1 MKGVEGRIMRKQK
14 SYDQE
19 LNFAVRIVR
28 EAAQRLLGQEGKE
41 KMTVSDKGSRD
52 LVTDLDFAVENYLC
66 DAIGK
71 EFPEDEILA
80 EEQAP
85 KTVFGKR
92 TWIIDPIDGTVNF
105 SSGTAMFGI
114 QMALV
119 DGSEPVLSV
128 IFLPETG
135 EIYTA
140 VKGRGAFCGEKQ
152 ICCSEAVRTDHAVV
166 TFGDFSRSLP
176 ASAAMQLR
184 QMERLM
190 GRIMRFRMYGASC
203 IDFTALASGK
213 THGHVMYSANLWD
226 IVPGW
231 FLAKESGACSNYEPG
246 RGKIS
251 ENQPV
256 ICAANDTLLREL
268 IEALG

>member
-1 MKGVEGRIMRKQK
+1 MMRKQEF
-14 SYDQE
+14 YDHE
-19 LNFAVRIVR
+19 LDFAVRIVR
-28 EAAQRLLGQEGKE
+28 EAARRFLGQEAKAQ
-41 KMTVSDKGSRD
+41 MTVSDKGKQE

-85 KTVFGKR
+85 ETAFGKR

-114 QMALV
+114 QAALL

-128 IFLPETG
+128 ILLPEMG

-140 VKGRGAFCGEKQ
+140 VKGRGAFCGGKP
-152 ICCSEAVRTDHAVV
+152 IRCNKDVSTDRAVV

-176 ASAAMQLR
+176 LSAEMQLR
-184 QMERLM
+184 QMKRLM
-190 GRIMRFRMYGASC
+190 NRIMRFRMYGASC

-231 FLAKESGACSNYEPG
+231 FLAKEAGACSNYEPG
-246 RGKIS
+246 SGKLS

-256 ICAANDTLLREL
+256 ICAANDTLLGALAEEL
-268 IEALG
+268 E